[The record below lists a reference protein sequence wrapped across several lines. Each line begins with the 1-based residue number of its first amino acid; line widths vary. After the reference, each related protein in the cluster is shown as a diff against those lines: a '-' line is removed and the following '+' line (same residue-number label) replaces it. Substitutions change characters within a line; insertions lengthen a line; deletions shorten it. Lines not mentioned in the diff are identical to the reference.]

1 MASTYLPRT
10 YPAPILLRLPVP
22 IFAFGVS
29 TGYGFCIVQVLYL
42 HSNKI
47 SELSDVA
54 KLAVL
59 PKLSKLTLH
68 GNPAAA
74 CVSYRMSVPHH
85 IASLRSLDF
94 TAITRVDRESIANYS
109 RGHEKRLAAR

>member
-1 MASTYLPRT
+1 MSASFSLC
-10 YPAPILLRLPVP
+10 V
-22 IFAFGVS
+22 
-29 TGYGFCIVQVLYL
+29 VQVLYL

-47 SELSDVA
+47 SKLSDVA

-68 GNPAAA
+68 GNPVAA
-74 CVSYRMSVPHH
+74 CVSYRLSVPHH